1 MEKMST
7 AAMMAVAAVG
17 TMAAVAAYGTMKP
30 NAKAQLKRDM
40 KNTLNS
46 MENVK
51 DEMGNVGQDMSQ
63 MAHNLK
69 NSMM

>member
-1 MEKMST
+1 MEKMSS
-7 AAMMAVAAVG
+7 AAMMVAAALG
-17 TMAAVAAYGTMKP
+17 TVAVVAVYGTMKP

-51 DEMGNVGQDMSQ
+51 DEMGNVGQDMTH
-63 MAHNLK
+63 MAHNLR
-69 NSMM
+69 NNIM